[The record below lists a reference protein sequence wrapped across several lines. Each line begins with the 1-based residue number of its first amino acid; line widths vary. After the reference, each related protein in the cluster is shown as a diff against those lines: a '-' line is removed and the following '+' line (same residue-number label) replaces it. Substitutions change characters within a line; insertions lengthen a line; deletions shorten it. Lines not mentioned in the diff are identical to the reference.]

1 MHFRMTLWRN
11 HMNRKSTIAALIAI
25 AAATTGSAFAGTTL
39 AGDISVDD
47 TPFTSTRTRAEVQAE
62 LAQFKQ
68 AGVNPWSTSYNP
80 VRDFRS
86 EKTREQVTAEYQA
99 SRDSVAANTS
109 EDSGSAFAAAHKGVE
124 ATPRF
129 AAGATPT
136 VR

>member
-1 MHFRMTLWRN
+1 MHFRMTLWSN

-47 TPFTSTRTRAEVQAE
+47 TAFTSTRTRAEVQAE

-109 EDSGSAFAAAHKGVE
+109 EDSGSAFAATHKGIEV
-124 ATPRF
+124 TPRF

>member
-1 MHFRMTLWRN
+1 
-11 HMNRKSTIAALIAI
+11 MNRKSTIAALIAI
-25 AAATTGSAFAGTTL
+25 AATTGSAFAGTSL
-39 AGDISVDD
+39 AGDISIDD
-47 TPFTSTRTRAEVQAE
+47 TAFTSTRTRAEVQAE

-80 VRDFRS
+80 LRDFRS

-109 EDSGSAFAAAHKGVE
+109 EDSGSAFAAANKGIE

-129 AAGATPT
+129 AVGATPKL
-136 VR
+136 R

>member
-1 MHFRMTLWRN
+1 
-11 HMNRKSTIAALIAI
+11 MNRKSTIAALIAI
-25 AAATTGSAFAGTTL
+25 AATSSAFAGTSL
-39 AGDISVDD
+39 AGDISIDD
-47 TPFTSTRTRAEVQAE
+47 TAFTSTRTRAEVQAE

-80 VRDFRS
+80 LRDFRS

-109 EDSGSAFAAAHKGVE
+109 EDSGSAFAAANKSTE

-129 AAGATPT
+129 AVGATPNL
-136 VR
+136 R